1 MQRKL
6 LKTSLFGFS
15 KTEVCDYIARV
26 NDEFNG
32 KIDLLTAEH
41 TKEKNELMAQITAL
55 NEELDKYKQANA
67 DIAQALFDAQQ
78 YAAEL
83 KAKADGEYKEAQ
95 DELLAIKE
103 TETDKLNT
111 YREKIE
117 KVRKDI
123 VALLSDIDDKLTS
136 QTAETEDL
144 IAEYNSEEGI
154 AV

>member
-1 MQRKL
+1 MQKKL
-6 LKTSLFGFS
+6 LRTSLFGFS

-32 KIDLLTAEH
+32 KIDLITAEH
-41 TKEKNELMAQITAL
+41 TKERNELTAQIAAL
-55 NEELDKYKQANA
+55 NEEINKYKQANA

-78 YAAEL
+78 YATEL

-95 DELLAIKE
+95 DELLALKE
-103 TETDKLNT
+103 AETDKLNT

-117 KVRKDI
+117 SVRKEI
-123 VALLSDIDDKLTS
+123 VSVLSNIDDKLA
-136 QTAETEDL
+136 AETVKTEDL

>member
-1 MQRKL
+1 MQKKL
-6 LKTSLFGFS
+6 LRTSLFGFS

-32 KIDLLTAEH
+32 KIDLITAEH
-41 TKEKNELMAQITAL
+41 TKERNELTAQLTAL
-55 NEELDKYKQANA
+55 NEEINKYKQANA

-78 YAAEL
+78 YATEM

-95 DELLAIKE
+95 DELLALKE
-103 TETDKLNT
+103 AETDKLNT

-117 KVRKDI
+117 NVRKEI
-123 VALLSDIDDKLTS
+123 VSVLSDIDDKLA
-136 QTAETEDL
+136 AETVKTEYL

>member
-1 MQRKL
+1 MQKKL
-6 LKTSLFGFS
+6 LRTSLFGFS

-32 KIDLLTAEH
+32 KIDLITAEH
-41 TKEKNELMAQITAL
+41 TKERNELTAQIAAL
-55 NEELDKYKQANA
+55 NEEINKYKQANA

-78 YAAEL
+78 YATEL

-95 DELLAIKE
+95 DELLALKE
-103 TETDKLNT
+103 AETDKLNT

-117 KVRKDI
+117 NVRKEI
-123 VALLSDIDDKLTS
+123 VSVLSDIDDKLA
-136 QTAETEDL
+136 AETVKTEDL
-144 IAEYNSEEGI
+144 IEEYNSEKGI

>member
-1 MQRKL
+1 MQKKL
-6 LKTSLFGFS
+6 LRTSLFGFS

-41 TKEKNELMAQITAL
+41 TKERNELIAQIAAL
-55 NEELDKYKQANA
+55 NEEINKYKQANA

-78 YAAEL
+78 YATEL

-95 DELLAIKE
+95 DELLALKE
-103 TETDKLNT
+103 AETDKLNT

-117 KVRKDI
+117 NVRKEI
-123 VALLSDIDDKLTS
+123 VSVLSDIDDKLAA
-136 QTAETEDL
+136 QTGKTEDL
-144 IAEYNSEEGI
+144 ISEYNSEEGI

>member
-1 MQRKL
+1 MQKKL
-6 LKTSLFGFS
+6 LRTSLFGFS

-26 NDEFNG
+26 NDEFNS

-41 TKEKNELMAQITAL
+41 TKERNELTAQIAAL
-55 NEELDKYKQANA
+55 NEEINKYKQANA

-78 YAAEL
+78 YATEL

-95 DELLAIKE
+95 DELLALKE
-103 TETDKLNT
+103 AETDKLNT

-117 KVRKDI
+117 NIRKEI
-123 VALLSDIDDKLTS
+123 VSVLSDIDDKLA
-136 QTAETEDL
+136 AETVKTEDL

>member
-1 MQRKL
+1 MQKKL
-6 LKTSLFGFS
+6 LRTSLFGFS

-41 TKEKNELMAQITAL
+41 TKERNELTAQIAAL
-55 NEELDKYKQANA
+55 NEEINKYKQANA

-78 YAAEL
+78 YATEL

-95 DELLAIKE
+95 DELLALKE
-103 TETDKLNT
+103 AEADKLNT

-117 KVRKDI
+117 NVRKEI
-123 VALLSDIDDKLTS
+123 VSVLSDIDDKLA
-136 QTAETEDL
+136 AETVKTEDL

>member
-1 MQRKL
+1 MQKKL
-6 LKTSLFGFS
+6 LRTSLFGFS

-32 KIDLLTAEH
+32 KIDLITAEH
-41 TKEKNELMAQITAL
+41 TKERNELTAQIAAL
-55 NEELDKYKQANA
+55 NEEINKYKQANA

-78 YAAEL
+78 YATEL
-83 KAKADGEYKEAQ
+83 KAKADGEYKEAR
-95 DELLAIKE
+95 DELLALKE
-103 TETDKLNT
+103 AETDKLNT

-117 KVRKDI
+117 NVRKEI
-123 VALLSDIDDKLTS
+123 VSVLSDMDDKLA
-136 QTAETEDL
+136 AETVKTEDL

>member
-1 MQRKL
+1 MQKKL
-6 LKTSLFGFS
+6 LRTSLFGFS

-41 TKEKNELMAQITAL
+41 TKERNELTAQIAAL
-55 NEELDKYKQANA
+55 NEEINKYKQANA

-78 YAAEL
+78 YATEL

-95 DELLAIKE
+95 DELLALKE
-103 TETDKLNT
+103 AETDKLNT

-117 KVRKDI
+117 NVRKEI
-123 VALLSDIDDKLTS
+123 VSVLSDIDDKLTVE
-136 QTAETEDL
+136 TGKTEDL
-144 IAEYNSEEGI
+144 ISEYNSEEGI

>member
-1 MQRKL
+1 MQKKL
-6 LKTSLFGFS
+6 LRTSLFGFS

-26 NDEFNG
+26 NEEFNG
-32 KIDLLTAEH
+32 KIDLITAEH
-41 TKEKNELMAQITAL
+41 TKERNELTAQIAAL
-55 NEELDKYKQANA
+55 NEEINKYKQANA

-78 YAAEL
+78 YATEL

-95 DELLAIKE
+95 DELLALKE
-103 TETDKLNT
+103 AETDKLNT

-117 KVRKDI
+117 NVRKEI
-123 VALLSDIDDKLTS
+123 VSVLSDIDDKLA
-136 QTAETEDL
+136 AETVKTKDL

>member
-1 MQRKL
+1 MQKKL
-6 LKTSLFGFS
+6 LRTSLFGFS

-32 KIDLLTAEH
+32 KIDLITAEH
-41 TKEKNELMAQITAL
+41 TKERNELTAQIAAL
-55 NEELDKYKQANA
+55 NEEINKYKQANA

-78 YAAEL
+78 YATEL
-83 KAKADGEYKEAQ
+83 KAKADGEYKVAQ
-95 DELLAIKE
+95 DELLALKE
-103 TETDKLNT
+103 AETDKLNT

-117 KVRKDI
+117 NVRKEI
-123 VALLSDIDDKLTS
+123 VSVLSDIDDKLA
-136 QTAETEDL
+136 AETVKTEDL

>member
-1 MQRKL
+1 MQKKL
-6 LKTSLFGFS
+6 LRTSLFGFS

-41 TKEKNELMAQITAL
+41 TKEKNELTAQIAAL
-55 NEELDKYKQANA
+55 NEEINKYKQANA

-78 YAAEL
+78 YATEL

-95 DELLAIKE
+95 DELLALKE
-103 TETDKLNT
+103 AETDKLNT

-117 KVRKDI
+117 NIRKEI
-123 VALLSDIDDKLTS
+123 VSVLSDIDDKLA
-136 QTAETEDL
+136 AETVKTEDL

>member
-1 MQRKL
+1 MQKKL
-6 LKTSLFGFS
+6 LRTSLFGFS

-32 KIDLLTAEH
+32 KIDLITAEH
-41 TKEKNELMAQITAL
+41 TKERNELTAQIAAL
-55 NEELDKYKQANA
+55 NEEINKYKQANA

-78 YAAEL
+78 YATEL

-95 DELLAIKE
+95 DELLALKE
-103 TETDKLNT
+103 AETDKLNT

-117 KVRKDI
+117 KVRKEI
-123 VALLSDIDDKLTS
+123 VSVLSDIDDKL
-136 QTAETEDL
+136 AAAPVKTEDL

-154 AV
+154 AG

>member
-1 MQRKL
+1 MQKKL
-6 LKTSLFGFS
+6 LRTSLFGFS

-26 NDEFNG
+26 NDEFNS
-32 KIDLLTAEH
+32 KIDLITAEH
-41 TKEKNELMAQITAL
+41 TKERNELTAQIAAL
-55 NEELDKYKQANA
+55 NEEINKYKQANA

-78 YAAEL
+78 YATEL

-95 DELLAIKE
+95 DELLALKE
-103 TETDKLNT
+103 AETDKLNT

-117 KVRKDI
+117 NARKEI
-123 VALLSDIDDKLTS
+123 VSVLSDIDDKLA
-136 QTAETEDL
+136 AETVKTEDL

>member
-1 MQRKL
+1 MQKKL
-6 LKTSLFGFS
+6 LRTSLFGFS

-26 NDEFNG
+26 NDEFNS
-32 KIDLLTAEH
+32 KIDLITAEH
-41 TKEKNELMAQITAL
+41 TKERNELTAQIAAL
-55 NEELDKYKQANA
+55 NEEINKYKQANA

-78 YAAEL
+78 YAIEL

-95 DELLAIKE
+95 NELLALKE
-103 TETDKLNT
+103 AEKNKLNT

-117 KVRKDI
+117 NVRKEI
-123 VALLSDIDDKLTS
+123 VSVLSDIDDKLA
-136 QTAETEDL
+136 AETVKTEDL

>member
-1 MQRKL
+1 MQKKL

-26 NDEFNG
+26 NDEFNS
-32 KIDLLTAEH
+32 KIDLITAEH
-41 TKEKNELMAQITAL
+41 TKERNELTAQIAAL
-55 NEELDKYKQANA
+55 NEEINKYKQANA

-78 YAAEL
+78 YATEL

-95 DELLAIKE
+95 DELLALKE
-103 TETDKLNT
+103 AETDKLNT

-117 KVRKDI
+117 NVRKEI
-123 VALLSDIDDKLTS
+123 VSVLSDMDDKLA
-136 QTAETEDL
+136 AETVKAENL

>member
-1 MQRKL
+1 MQKKL
-6 LKTSLFGFS
+6 LRTSLFGFS

-32 KIDLLTAEH
+32 KIDLITAEH
-41 TKEKNELMAQITAL
+41 TKERNELTAQIAAL
-55 NEELDKYKQANA
+55 NEEINKYKQANA

-78 YAAEL
+78 YATEL

-95 DELLAIKE
+95 DELLALKE
-103 TETDKLNT
+103 AETDKLNT

-117 KVRKDI
+117 NVRKEI
-123 VALLSDIDDKLTS
+123 VSVLSDIDDKLAVKTG
-136 QTAETEDL
+136 ETEDL

>member
-1 MQRKL
+1 MQKKL
-6 LKTSLFGFS
+6 LRTSLFGFS

-41 TKEKNELMAQITAL
+41 TKERNELTAQIAAL
-55 NEELDKYKQANA
+55 NEEINKYKQANA

-78 YAAEL
+78 YATEL

-95 DELLAIKE
+95 DELLALKE
-103 TETDKLNT
+103 AETDKLNT

-117 KVRKDI
+117 KVRKEI
-123 VALLSDIDDKLTS
+123 VSVLSDIDDKL
-136 QTAETEDL
+136 AVETGKTENL
-144 IAEYNSEEGI
+144 IEEYNSEEGI

>member
-1 MQRKL
+1 MQKKL
-6 LKTSLFGFS
+6 LRTSLFGFS

-32 KIDLLTAEH
+32 KIDLITAEH
-41 TKEKNELMAQITAL
+41 TKERNELTAQIAAL
-55 NEELDKYKQANA
+55 NEEINKYKQANA

-78 YAAEL
+78 YATEL

-95 DELLAIKE
+95 DELLALKE
-103 TETDKLNT
+103 AETDKLNT

-117 KVRKDI
+117 NVRKEI
-123 VALLSDIDDKLTS
+123 VSVLSDIDDKLAA
-136 QTAETEDL
+136 QTGKTEDL
-144 IAEYNSEEGI
+144 ISEYNSEEGI

>member
-1 MQRKL
+1 MQKKL
-6 LKTSLFGFS
+6 LRTSLFGFS

-32 KIDLLTAEH
+32 KIDLITAEH
-41 TKEKNELMAQITAL
+41 TKERNELTAQIAAL
-55 NEELDKYKQANA
+55 NEEINKYKQANA

-78 YAAEL
+78 YATEL
-83 KAKADGEYKEAQ
+83 KVKADGEYKEAQ
-95 DELLAIKE
+95 DELLALKE
-103 TETDKLNT
+103 AETDKLNT

-117 KVRKDI
+117 NVRKEI
-123 VALLSDIDDKLTS
+123 VSVLSDIDDKLA
-136 QTAETEDL
+136 AETVKTEDL

>member
-1 MQRKL
+1 MQKKL
-6 LKTSLFGFS
+6 LRTSLFGFS

-26 NDEFNG
+26 NDEFNS
-32 KIDLLTAEH
+32 KIELITAEH
-41 TKEKNELMAQITAL
+41 TKERNELTAQIAAL
-55 NEELDKYKQANA
+55 NEEINKYKQANA

-78 YAAEL
+78 YATEL

-95 DELLAIKE
+95 DELLALKE
-103 TETDKLNT
+103 AETDKLNT

-117 KVRKDI
+117 NVRKEI
-123 VALLSDIDDKLTS
+123 VSVLSDIDDKLA
-136 QTAETEDL
+136 AETGKTEDL

>member
-1 MQRKL
+1 MQKKL
-6 LKTSLFGFS
+6 LRTSLFGFS

-41 TKEKNELMAQITAL
+41 TKERNELTAQIAAL
-55 NEELDKYKQANA
+55 NEEINKYKQANA

-78 YAAEL
+78 YATEL

-95 DELLAIKE
+95 DELLALKE
-103 TETDKLNT
+103 AETAKLNT

-117 KVRKDI
+117 NVRKEI
-123 VALLSDIDDKLTS
+123 VSVLSDIDDKLA
-136 QTAETEDL
+136 AETVKTEDL

>member
-1 MQRKL
+1 MQKKL
-6 LKTSLFGFS
+6 LRTSLFGFS

-32 KIDLLTAEH
+32 KIDLITAEH
-41 TKEKNELMAQITAL
+41 TKERNELTAQIAAL
-55 NEELDKYKQANA
+55 NEEINKYKQANA

-78 YAAEL
+78 YATEL

-95 DELLAIKE
+95 DELLALKE
-103 TETDKLNT
+103 AETDKLNT

-117 KVRKDI
+117 NVRKEI
-123 VALLSDIDDKLTS
+123 VSVLSDIDVKLA
-136 QTAETEDL
+136 AETVKTEDL

>member
-1 MQRKL
+1 MQKKL
-6 LKTSLFGFS
+6 LRTSLFGFS

-26 NDEFNG
+26 NDEFNS
-32 KIDLLTAEH
+32 KIDLITAEH
-41 TKEKNELMAQITAL
+41 TKERNELTAQIAAL
-55 NEELDKYKQANA
+55 NEEINKYKQANA

-78 YAAEL
+78 YATEL

-95 DELLAIKE
+95 DELLALKE
-103 TETDKLNT
+103 AETDKLNT

-117 KVRKDI
+117 NVRKEI
-123 VALLSDIDDKLTS
+123 VSVLSDIDDKLAAKTVK
-136 QTAETEDL
+136 TEDL

>member
-1 MQRKL
+1 MQKKL
-6 LKTSLFGFS
+6 LRTSLFGFS

-26 NDEFNG
+26 NDEFNS
-32 KIDLLTAEH
+32 KIDLITAEH
-41 TKEKNELMAQITAL
+41 TKERNELTAQIAAL
-55 NEELDKYKQANA
+55 NEEINKYKQANA

-78 YAAEL
+78 YATEL

-95 DELLAIKE
+95 DELLALKE
-103 TETDKLNT
+103 AEMDKLNT

-117 KVRKDI
+117 NVRKEI
-123 VALLSDIDDKLTS
+123 VSVLSDIDDKLA
-136 QTAETEDL
+136 AETVKTEDL

>member
-1 MQRKL
+1 MQKKL
-6 LKTSLFGFS
+6 LRTSLFGFS

-41 TKEKNELMAQITAL
+41 TKERNELTAQIAAL
-55 NEELDKYKQANA
+55 NEEINKYKQANA

-78 YAAEL
+78 YATEL

-95 DELLAIKE
+95 DELLALKE
-103 TETDKLNT
+103 AETDKLNT

-117 KVRKDI
+117 NVRKEI
-123 VALLSDIDDKLTS
+123 VSVLSDIDDKLT
-136 QTAETEDL
+136 AETVKTEDL

>member
-1 MQRKL
+1 MQKKL
-6 LKTSLFGFS
+6 LRTSLFGFS

-41 TKEKNELMAQITAL
+41 TKERNELTAQIAAL
-55 NEELDKYKQANA
+55 NEEINKYKQANA

-78 YAAEL
+78 YATEL

-95 DELLAIKE
+95 DELLALKE
-103 TETDKLNT
+103 AETDKLNT

-117 KVRKDI
+117 NVRKEI
-123 VALLSDIDDKLTS
+123 VSVPSDIDDKLA
-136 QTAETEDL
+136 AETVKTEDL

>member
-1 MQRKL
+1 MQKKL
-6 LKTSLFGFS
+6 LRTSLFGFS
-15 KTEVCDYIARV
+15 KTEVCEYIARV

-32 KIDLLTAEH
+32 KIDLITAEH
-41 TKEKNELMAQITAL
+41 TKERNELTAQIAAL
-55 NEELDKYKQANA
+55 NEEINKYKQANA

-78 YAAEL
+78 YATEL

-95 DELLAIKE
+95 DELLALKE
-103 TETDKLNT
+103 AETDKLNT

-117 KVRKDI
+117 SVRKEI
-123 VALLSDIDDKLTS
+123 VSVLSDIDDKLA
-136 QTAETEDL
+136 AETVKTEDL

>member
-1 MQRKL
+1 MQKKL
-6 LKTSLFGFS
+6 LRTSLFGFS

-41 TKEKNELMAQITAL
+41 TKERNELTAQIAAL
-55 NEELDKYKQANA
+55 NEEINKYKQANA

-78 YAAEL
+78 YATEL

-95 DELLAIKE
+95 DELLALKE
-103 TETDKLNT
+103 AETDKLNT

-117 KVRKDI
+117 KVRKEI
-123 VALLSDIDDKLTS
+123 VSVLSDIDDKLTV
-136 QTAETEDL
+136 EIGRTEDL